1 MNCSRPGSGARA
13 TGPAASTSRPPAAT
27 ASAKRGIRT
36 QTITNTCSHLTPPK
50 TSGSSGRRN
59 RSSPGSETSLATP
72 KRREEIVPFCPTS
85 SHDHWQTD
93 VLVTS
98 PPQRVA
104 AMQAP
109 SEGGAAER
117 NGEGSRHREP
127 SLQLACKPDSVVSS
141 HPSERPTWTSAGNLL
156 AVLLG
161 LASGGVCLAAA
172 SPRRRCALTA
182 PFQPCRPVTST
193 ARHGRGRCVSVAL
206 SRGFPRVGVTDHP
219 ALRCPD
225 FPRRA
230 NLRDCS
236 ASSGKVARR
245 KGIVNEPSDPSDRAP
260 RMRQPPMYD
269 VIYIDS
275 HGDETEVAHHMTD
288 RKDATEIAK
297 RAAAERGV

>member
-50 TSGSSGRRN
+50 TSARNERSSGRRN

-117 NGEGSRHREP
+117 NGEGSRYREP

-193 ARHGRGRCVSVAL
+193 ARHGRGRCVFC
-206 SRGFPRVGVTDHP
+206 GTFPRVSPGRRYRPPCP
-219 ALRCPD
+219 AMSGLSSKGEP
-225 FPRRA
+225 PR
-230 NLRDCS
+230 LLGQQWQGS
-236 ASSGKVARR
+236 A
-245 KGIVNEPSDPSDRAP
+245 
-260 RMRQPPMYD
+260 
-269 VIYIDS
+269 
-275 HGDETEVAHHMTD
+275 
-288 RKDATEIAK
+288 
-297 RAAAERGV
+297 